1 MCRRGDCRVE
11 RLVKRSLQH
20 LYNVRLGRGCGAGVE
35 RGELGDKQIVLGDDL
50 LLRQPARDVRQQ
62 RLIGVAQQVIGD
74 RQNQRIVLDF
84 VGNLAKCRLV
94 ILRNLS
100 HLVNLGK
107 ALVRRG
113 IYHTRAGQ
121 ERYILDRKQV
131 GQRHQRAAQLVNAG
145 LDVLRYQQA
154 AVCLDTLGHGTGV
167 FGCHGTAQNVC
178 VGLKGC
184 TLAACLGADA
194 LRKGMHA
201 LAAVDRLCRRRIG
214 AAGRYAFRLCRYILL
229 GFHDCLY
236 AGNLRVNGGVL
247 CQSGVKCGLV
257 ACRIRL
263 SHAIYNAALLC
274 EQVKQFLLH
283 RSCLLNCC
291 CRLSGHAMVTGK
303 MRSVIEPRIL
313 TFAVR

>member
-1 MCRRGDCRVE
+1 MCRCGDCRVE
-11 RLVKRSLQH
+11 GDVERLLE
-20 LYNVRLGRGCGAGVE
+20 RLHHVGCGC
-35 RGELGDKQIVLGDDL
+35 RSCRFIQSRQLGDKQVVLGDDL
-50 LLRQPARDVRQQ
+50 LLGEPTADVCQQ
-62 RLIGVAQQVIGD
+62 RLVGVAQQVVGD
-74 RQNQRIVLDF
+74 RQDQRIVLDL
-84 VGNLAKCRLV
+84 VGNLPECRLV

-145 LDVLRYQQA
+145 LDVLRYQQT
-154 AVCLDTLGHGTGV
+154 AVCLNTLGHGTGV
-167 FGCHGTAQNVC
+167 FGCHGTTQHVC

-236 AGNLRVNGGVL
+236 AGNLRIYGGVL
-247 CQSGVKCGLV
+247 RQNRLKYGLV
-257 ACRIRL
+257 ICRVRL
-263 SHAIYNAALLC
+263 LHAVYNAALLS